1 MMLGSGIHSNK
12 MNIEVVFRCYAE
24 LNDFLSEN
32 QKYKPFI
39 FSIKTPAVVSEAIV
53 SIGIPLS
60 EVDLILV
67 NSSPVERF
75 HKLTSGD
82 YISVYP
88 VFESFDISCL
98 KNTQRE
104 PLRKTKFIADA
115 HLGKLT
121 KYLRMLGFDTLYRN
135 DFGDEEIINISLS
148 DHRIILTRDKRLLNS
163 RRVTHGYYIR
173 AIDKHKQLTEVVDK
187 FDLISQFKPF
197 TRCMTCNSFLISKT
211 PNQVSHLI
219 SKDILNCFEEFY
231 YCESCNKVFWK
242 GSHFKRMESMI
253 LDIARKGNTNTG
265 LNIHGSF

>member
-1 MMLGSGIHSNK
+1 MIRNSEIHSSR
-12 MNIEVVFRCYAE
+12 MNIEVVFKCYAE
-24 LNDFLSEN
+24 LNDFLPEN
-32 QKYKPFI
+32 QKYKSFF
-39 FSIKTPAVVSEAIV
+39 FSIKTPVVVSEAIA

-67 NSSPVERF
+67 NSNPVELSY
-75 HKLTSGD
+75 KLSSGD

-88 VFESFDISCL
+88 VFESFDISSL
-98 KNTQRE
+98 KKTQKE

-135 DFGDEEIINISLS
+135 DFGDEEIINISLK

-173 AIDKHKQLTEVVDK
+173 AIDKHEQLTEVVYK
-187 FDLISQFKPF
+187 FDLVSQFKPF

-211 PNQVSHLI
+211 PYQVTDI
-219 SKDILNCFEEFY
+219 TSKDIVTRYKEFY
-231 YCESCNKVFWK
+231 YCENCNKVFWK
-242 GSHFKRMESMI
+242 GSHFKRMESQI
-253 LDIARKGNTNTG
+253 LDISKKQ
-265 LNIHGSF
+265 